1 MSIIKHTIPILEYD
15 TNPYAVIDP
24 THEKLDL
31 DLPKKCVFA
40 FLGDYID
47 QFAIHHHAE
56 KVAEFISATK
66 KYPIYVLND
75 GGEPIVLCQVPVG
88 AAAATQILDWLI
100 GYGVREIGEV
110 MPMSMHCF
118 CVWMQ

>member
-75 GGEPIVLCQVPVG
+75 EGEPTYCALPSSSGCCSSHTDTRLVNWIWGERNHFGWFL
-88 AAAATQILDWLI
+88 WLF
-100 GYGVREIGEV
+100 GVI
-110 MPMSMHCF
+110 
-118 CVWMQ
+118 

>member
-75 GGEPIVLCQVPVG
+75 EENLLCFAKLQWVLQQPHRYS
-88 AAAATQILDWLI
+88 I
-100 GYGVREIGEV
+100 G
-110 MPMSMHCF
+110 
-118 CVWMQ
+118 

>member
-66 KYPIYVLND
+66 KYPIYSGSV
-75 GGEPIVLCQVPVG
+75 VK
-88 AAAATQILDWLI
+88 TKILDFYNELI
-100 GYGVREIGEV
+100 WWIGNRV
-110 MPMSMHCF
+110 
-118 CVWMQ
+118 